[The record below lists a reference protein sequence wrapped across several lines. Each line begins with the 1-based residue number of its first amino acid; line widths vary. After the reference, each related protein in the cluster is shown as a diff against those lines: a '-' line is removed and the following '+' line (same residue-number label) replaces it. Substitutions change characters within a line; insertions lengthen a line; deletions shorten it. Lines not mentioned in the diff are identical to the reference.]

1 MIVLFIFKIYF
12 KGISEFQ
19 YFNRYE
25 YLNSVD
31 SKMQSYFLK
40 YSYKYIKIFFHS
52 VEISMPNSIKEVNLC
67 SECGEW
73 CWIFKGACGSILD
86 VHICKGWRHVNTK
99 SSGMHQFYWWSRWVS
114 ASAWKLLVRVWQ
126 CWLALFSPELR
137 RPYSVARQEHQDLT
151 VSLVLAREAV
161 AAPSLEVFVAG
172 LDGALSNLV

>member
-73 CWIFKGACGSILD
+73 C
-86 VHICKGWRHVNTK
+86 
-99 SSGMHQFYWWSRWVS
+99 
-114 ASAWKLLVRVWQ
+114 
-126 CWLALFSPELR
+126 
-137 RPYSVARQEHQDLT
+137 
-151 VSLVLAREAV
+151 
-161 AAPSLEVFVAG
+161 
-172 LDGALSNLV
+172 